1 MILSVQK
8 SSKQYLKQKVSRAAL
23 LLWVVLGFV
32 IGSSVGHFIFRA
44 DKGDHVKFTMVYS
57 SEKASWIGEI
67 QPLFLE
73 YWAQK
78 MRDNS
83 SLKPISLDFQ
93 PYGSGDSLIALLNG
107 EIKPAIWSPASN
119 IWIPLLNSKW
129 MSLNEDNKPLVANYS
144 RYIYSPVVI
153 ATWENFLTQYPFSGF
168 QQLHS
173 IITANPGLVKMA
185 HCDPRESNSG
195 FMATVMMVSSKL
207 HMDPADITLA
217 DIASDDVIRYMRE
230 IESAAIFYGKST
242 GFLGKYMRDQGPD
255 ALKVAIL
262 YENLIVD
269 YCKGAEQKFG
279 QKIKAVYPEEG
290 ALFSDHPLCILNAEW
305 VSAEQEYVAMEFL
318 NFLSQPDIIRRA
330 IQSGFRP
337 IDNTLLNNPEIQ
349 QTLLDSFNEENGVIS
364 NQSMIL
370 ELHAPTDGNVIARI
384 PDLWLLTR
392 NRNTMEVS

>member
-1 MILSVQK
+1 MILSSQK
-8 SSKQYLKQKVSRAAL
+8 TSQQYLKQKVSRAAL
-23 LLWVVLGFV
+23 LFWVVLGFV
-32 IGSSVGHFIFRA
+32 IGSSIGHFIFQA

-73 YWAQK
+73 YWAKK
-78 MRDNS
+78 MQENS

-107 EIKPAIWSPASN
+107 EIKPTIWSPASN
-119 IWIPLLNSKW
+119 IWVPLLNSKW
-129 MSLNEDNKPLVANYS
+129 MSLNNDDNLIVSNYS

-153 ATWENFLTQYPFSGF
+153 ATWENFLSQHPFKGF

-173 IITANPGLVKMA
+173 IIAANPGLVKMA
-185 HCDPRESNSG
+185 HCDPRQSNSG
-195 FMATVMMVSSKL
+195 FMATVMMVSSQLNKN
-207 HMDPADITLA
+207 PEAITLA
-217 DIASDDVIRYMRE
+217 DIASDEVIQYMRE

-255 ALKVAIL
+255 ALQIAIL

-269 YCKGAEQKFG
+269 YSKAAEQKFG

-290 ALFSDHPLCILNAEW
+290 ALFSDHPFCILNTDW
-305 VSAEQEYVAMEFL
+305 VSPEQHYVAIEFL
-318 NFLSQPDIIRRA
+318 KFLSQPDVIRRA
-330 IQSGFRP
+330 IVSGFRP
-337 IDNTLLNNPEIQ
+337 IDDSLLNNPEIQ
-349 QTLLDSFNEENGVIS
+349 QTLLNSFNEENGVIS
-364 NQSMIL
+364 NQSLIL
-370 ELHAPTDGNVIARI
+370 ELQAPTDGNVIARI

-392 NRNTMEVS
+392 NRNTAEVS